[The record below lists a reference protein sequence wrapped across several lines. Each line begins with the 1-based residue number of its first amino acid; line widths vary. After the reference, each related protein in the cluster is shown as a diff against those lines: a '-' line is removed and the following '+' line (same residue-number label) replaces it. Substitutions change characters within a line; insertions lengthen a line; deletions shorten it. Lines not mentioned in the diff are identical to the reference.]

1 MSAALLRGSALFA
14 VWLVL
19 AGPDPLGLP
28 FGLAAAALGAWA
40 SISLLPAVPGRFN
53 PRVAARLAGS
63 TLHQGVAAGWDI
75 ALRALAREPRLT
87 PGIVIVPV
95 ALAPGA
101 AQDAL
106 RLLTSLAPGTLPLEQ
121 GDGRSL
127 ILHVLDTGMPHADDI
142 AATEASLCLATG
154 TRHG

>member
-1 MSAALLRGSALFA
+1 MSAALVRGCALFA

-19 AGPDPLGLP
+19 AGPDPFGLP
-28 FGLAAAALGAWA
+28 FGLSAAALGAWA
-40 SISLLPAVPGRFN
+40 SLSLLPAVPGRFN
-53 PRVAARLAGS
+53 PRVAARLAGG

-75 ALRALAREPRLT
+75 ALRALSREPRLM
-87 PGIVIVPV
+87 PGIVTVPV
-95 ALAPGA
+95 TLAPGG

-106 RLLTSLAPGTLPLEQ
+106 RLLTSLAPGTLPLEL

-142 AATEASLCLATG
+142 AATEAALYLATG
-154 TRHG
+154 ARHG

>member
-1 MSAALLRGSALFA
+1 MSSALLRGGALFA

-19 AGPDPLGLP
+19 AGPDPIGLP
-28 FGLAAAALGAWA
+28 FGLFAAALGTLA
-40 SISLLPAVPGRFN
+40 SLSLLPAVPGRFN
-53 PRVAARLAGS
+53 PRGAARLAGG
-63 TLHQGVAAGWDI
+63 TLYQGVAAGWDI

-87 PGIVIVPV
+87 PGIVTVPV
-95 ALAPGA
+95 TLAPGV

-121 GDGRSL
+121 GVGRSL

-142 AATEASLCLATG
+142 AATEAALCLTTG
-154 TRHG
+154 THHG